1 MSLRRRP
8 WPIGFEDIFEP
19 VDVVHL
25 FADLVETE
33 LRDEVQRRLVPWP
46 DRGHETRCPIA
57 PVGPVEQCFVRFAGE
72 PAAPVRRIDAVADLE
87 AAFAVGC
94 AMEAERANRM
104 PLS

>member
-46 DRGHETRCPIA
+46 DRGHETCCPIA
-57 PVGPVEQCFVRFAGE
+57 LVRPDEQCFDRFAGE
-72 PAAPVRRIDAVADLE
+72 PAAPIRWVDAVAHLE
-87 AAFAVGC
+87 AAFTVGY

-104 PLS
+104 P